1 MFDNFSSNVEQLE
14 QKKQKIEEQKQ
25 MDQAI
30 IESISTSR
38 EVDTPYQQ
46 MQLKIIHE
54 NYLDQQLVQI

>member
-1 MFDNFSSNVEQLE
+1 
-14 QKKQKIEEQKQ
+14 

-54 NYLDQQLVQI
+54 NYLDQ